1 MSPLVMESDQIPDSS
16 ITASSVV
23 STTEDTDVPESGDE
37 KVVVKNWKCSRDI
50 YAVSEALELTGS

>member
-23 STTEDTDVPESGDE
+23 STTEDNDVPESGDE
-37 KVVVKNWKCSRDI
+37 KVVMKN
-50 YAVSEALELTGS
+50 